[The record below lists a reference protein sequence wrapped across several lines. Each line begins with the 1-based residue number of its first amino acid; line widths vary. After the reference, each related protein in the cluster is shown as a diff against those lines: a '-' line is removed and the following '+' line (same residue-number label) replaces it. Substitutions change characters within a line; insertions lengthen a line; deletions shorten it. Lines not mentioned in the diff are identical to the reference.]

1 MFSKLI
7 NAPVLGIRFPDEF
20 DEQRRQ
26 RFSGATPPDDLLQ
39 GENDSAPPAE
49 DRSPG
54 LEMDNAD
61 VLKGFEDGD
70 PVQPIARGTDP
81 RDAVLKR
88 VADQRSSLQIFEGSG
103 VLKRILRSA

>member
-7 NAPVLGIRFPDEF
+7 NATVLGIRLPDEF
-20 DEQRRQ
+20 DEKRRQ
-26 RFSGATPPDDLLQ
+26 RLTDATPPDDLLH
-39 GENDSAPPAE
+39 GESHSVPSSE
-49 DRSPG
+49 DRSPV

-81 RDAVLKR
+81 RDEVLKR